1 MQAKQMNEKIF
12 SGKLMELKGRSLVEN
27 GGHGRTTVQV
37 RADEKL
43 GEALMSSSSRGT
55 TRTSEKGYGT
65 SMETP
70 PPKSTSPIKPTSK
83 TEPKKKVEKMAT
95 SPSTATPA
103 TASPMT
109 PLEIDAVYK
118 HRVGDIDRGGG
129 DGSGD
134 GRGDQIPEGQ
144 EGEGVRSRMSHLWDA
159 LSGLRARMKAGM
171 CRQRLDAADGANTT
185 TSTMSPTRNSQQ
197 AQEIAPATD
206 TTIDDSTTNPATC
219 LTCACT
225 SSVAAGA
232 APSYLN
238 EEFEAVNNVR
248 KKQVRPSL
256 AKRLAIAAA
265 MTVSVMEPV
274 RELVNMTS
282 PQVDLMEIACSKD
295 SLLTKTFEEAGF
307 QCQRINYLSGYDLDA
322 RKGTSKLDQTIKT
335 AKPRLAWVSFRCT
348 RLSALQNLTER
359 SPEEMDKFLKRR
371 GNDLR
376 RCDEISASLDHV
388 LASGGD
394 VAWEWPTTAAAGW
407 RSRAIDRLTKM
418 LRRHGRGPY
427 WIRIDGCA
435 YGLQWQGTP
444 LRKAWTILTS
454 SRELWL
460 TLNKR
465 CDRSHEHA
473 ECRGMAAQA
482 SSYYPQRMCKEILK
496 GMKHAWQQQVSSL
509 EKDVEKHIFQVM
521 YDQDQILSRRLPE
534 GQRPGSTM
542 AALLDDVRRSE
553 LPGLV
558 EDELQHLPEHEILA
572 LSRKRID
579 AGEAPKGKHLEAVKQ
594 LMLRVHRANLVQL
607 LKARG
612 SPGWALE
619 LAANLECPECKEA
632 SKPRPRPPAGTN
644 ETPNPFEQIG
654 TDVFEYEEK
663 DGVKHKMILW
673 RDRATGLTMVDHLAR
688 YESGAWEP
696 KSQNIVESLTKWL
709 MTSVAFEGH

>member
-159 LSGLRARMKAGM
+159 LSGLRARMKVGM
-171 CRQRLDAADGANTT
+171 CRQRLEAADGTNTS
-185 TSTMSPTRNSQQ
+185 TSTMSPTRNPQQ
-197 AQEIAPATD
+197 AQEIVPATD
-206 TTIDDSTTNPATC
+206 TTNDDSTTNPATC
-219 LTCACT
+219 LTCTCT

-238 EEFEAVNNVR
+238 EEFEAVNNVH

-265 MTVSVMEPV
+265 MTVSVMDPV

-307 QCQRINYLSGYDLDA
+307 QCQRINYLSGFDLDA
-322 RKGTSKLDQTIKT
+322 RKGTSKLDDAIKT
-335 AKPRLAWVSFRCT
+335 AKPRLTWVSFRCT

-394 VAWEWPTTAAAGW
+394 VAWEWPNNCCCW
-407 RSRAIDRLTKM
+407 LEIPSHRSTDEDVETSWTRSLLDPDR
-418 LRRHGRGPY
+418 
-427 WIRIDGCA
+427 
-435 YGLQWQGTP
+435 
-444 LRKAWTILTS
+444 
-454 SRELWL
+454 
-460 TLNKR
+460 
-465 CDRSHEHA
+465 
-473 ECRGMAAQA
+473 
-482 SSYYPQRMCKEILK
+482 RMCIRATVA
-496 GMKHAWQQQVSSL
+496 GHSL
-509 EKDVEKHIFQVM
+509 EKGMDDSHFQ
-521 YDQDQILSRRLPE
+521 P
-534 GQRPGSTM
+534 
-542 AALLDDVRRSE
+542 
-553 LPGLV
+553 
-558 EDELQHLPEHEILA
+558 
-572 LSRKRID
+572 
-579 AGEAPKGKHLEAVKQ
+579 
-594 LMLRVHRANLVQL
+594 RA
-607 LKARG
+607 
-612 SPGWALE
+612 
-619 LAANLECPECKEA
+619 
-632 SKPRPRPPAGTN
+632 
-644 ETPNPFEQIG
+644 
-654 TDVFEYEEK
+654 
-663 DGVKHKMILW
+663 
-673 RDRATGLTMVDHLAR
+673 MVDL
-688 YESGAWEP
+688 EQ
-696 KSQNIVESLTKWL
+696 K
-709 MTSVAFEGH
+709 M